1 MISVFFNF
9 RPAFCVYKDLGCTW
23 DGMWHQ
29 KEAHENG
36 CNYPMKS
43 GKDLLDSV
51 ATAVAETKEKNN
63 YLSGIVKMFSY
74 EKIAICGIYLSCSD
88 EINF

>member
-1 MISVFFNF
+1 
-9 RPAFCVYKDLGCTW
+9 
-23 DGMWHQ
+23 
-29 KEAHENG
+29 
-36 CNYPMKS
+36 MKS